1 MTDSSHAFGDGDP
14 ELVDLIR
21 KCIVRR
27 TNGAIR
33 DLDVSLAAGSIVI
46 SGRTSRFYVK
56 QLATSAVLD
65 ELPIGFLELHNGIE
79 VNHENGPLP
88 VA

>member
-1 MTDSSHAFGDGDP
+1 MTVSSHAFDDSDP
-14 ELVDLIR
+14 EFVDLIR

-33 DLDVSLAAGSIVI
+33 DLDVSLAEGSIVI

-79 VNHENGPLP
+79 VNHENSSAPI
-88 VA
+88 A